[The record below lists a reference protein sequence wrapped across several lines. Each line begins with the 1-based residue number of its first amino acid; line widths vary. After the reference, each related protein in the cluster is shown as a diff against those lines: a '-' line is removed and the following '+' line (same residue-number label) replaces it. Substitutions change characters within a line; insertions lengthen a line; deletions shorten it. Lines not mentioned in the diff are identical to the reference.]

1 MGFDYLSS
9 FIIICQ
15 NSSKIINNHYV
26 SSSKKQKL
34 INNQYLSSLNK
45 IIKNQYLSSLNKIIN
60 NQYLS
65 SCIKKKH
72 QQPLIHHHVSNI
84 VKNPNDSLTNHY
96 NLLRCSPPR
105 CARPPQGAFPGLTS
119 AIRGAP
125 RSVGEVPKG
134 RSAFVVDSLW

>member
-9 FIIICQ
+9 FIIICP

-65 SCIKKKH
+65 SCIKKH

-119 AIRGAP
+119 AIRGSP